1 MKAAVL
7 YGPRDI
13 RLETL
18 SVPKLKPNWV
28 LLKVHAAGICGSDLH
43 FYRGETSIPVLSKIG
58 KGKYVPG
65 HEVSGE
71 IYRIGSKVKSLKEG
85 DRVGVEPLVGC
96 GKCRWCRVGWY
107 NLCENFR
114 LIGFYYIGGMA
125 EYLAVPAKNCFKL
138 PEHVSFEEAA
148 MLDCIAVA
156 IHAINKAEV
165 CCEDIVA
172 VLGAGTIGLST
183 LQASIALGAREV
195 YITGTHD
202 FQLKVAKE
210 LGATATFNVRK
221 ENFVEKIME
230 LTNGQG
236 VDKVIE
242 AVGGSSNTISDAI
255 EITRKRG
262 IIVNT
267 GIFVKP
273 MQIDLFKFLTKELT
287 LNTAWGYGYWTYR
300 KEFEVSLD
308 LLAEGKISAEKLI
321 THRYPLE
328 KVKDAFETALNRKE
342 TKSIKVEIVP

>member
-58 KGKYVPG
+58 EGKYVPG